1 MEFGLLKSKIESKL
15 IESYNNKNFD
25 SELKTF
31 KKLVLENTETKKL
44 YYLYDVL
51 SSNKGF
57 QESFAEDYIN
67 ECVNLYKNI
76 KINSN
81 VLKQLNKWTENV
93 VVENQYKDIDLVL
106 FKNTMNVESI
116 LESKQRVIKTLSTQ
130 KEESEVINISMDKM
144 VEGANNTVR
153 DYLSTIDEA
162 EQKEIKKYIS
172 LPQSEIQ
179 KRYEVLSEMAIEKL
193 EVMSESSEPEVKS
206 KINETIEKIK
216 SEKIDVVS
224 LVKLKNLTEN
234 L

>member
-144 VEGANNTVR
+144 VEVANNTVR